1 MPRYPAVILTSLV
14 VGLLFSVGHAG
25 AAADA
30 GVAAAVADPIRP
42 DADKEQ
48 DENRKPAEVLSFAEV
63 KPGMRIADFIPGGG
77 YYTRLFS
84 LAGGKD
90 GHVYAIVPEEL
101 FKMKADAD
109 AAVQAIAS
117 DPHYGNVTVL
127 KQPVSRPSAPA
138 QLDIVFSSINYHDL
152 HDKFLGP
159 ADVAAVNKAI
169 FAALKPGGVYVVRD
183 HAAAPGSGLRDTE
196 SFHRIDPA
204 VVKQEVQAAGF
215 VLDGETDVL
224 RGPDDAHTA
233 KVFDPALRGK
243 TDRFLFKFR
252 KPAKGSG
259 AAAKKRGLW
268 RTVIICYRTGSA
280 SYASLRYAA
289 RKRAACPGLPCD
301 LSRVAP
307 GVSPRA
313 RERGRDGGH

>member
-84 LAGGKD
+84 LA
-90 GHVYAIVPEEL
+90 
-101 FKMKADAD
+101 FTSM
-109 AAVQAIAS
+109 
-117 DPHYGNVTVL
+117 N
-127 KQPVSRPSAPA
+127 
-138 QLDIVFSSINYHDL
+138 NHDL
-152 HDKFLGP
+152 HDNFLGP

-169 FAALKPGGVYVVRD
+169 FAALKPGGVYIVLD

-196 SFHRIDPA
+196 TLHRIDPA

-215 VLDGETDVL
+215 VLDGESDVL
-224 RGPDDAHTA
+224 RNPDDAHNA

-252 KPAKGSG
+252 KPAKGGG
-259 AAAKKRGLW
+259 AAVK
-268 RTVIICYRTGSA
+268 
-280 SYASLRYAA
+280 
-289 RKRAACPGLPCD
+289 
-301 LSRVAP
+301 
-307 GVSPRA
+307 
-313 RERGRDGGH
+313 

>member
-84 LAGGKD
+84 LAVGKD

-109 AAVQAIAS
+109 AAVQAIAA
-117 DPHYGNVTVL
+117 DPRYGNVTVL
-127 KQPVSRPSAPA
+127 KQPVSRPSPPGP
-138 QLDIVFSSINYHDL
+138 LDIVFTSMNYHDL

-169 FAALKPGGVYVVRD
+169 FAALKPGGVYIVLD

-196 SFHRIDPA
+196 TLHRIDPA

-215 VLDGETDVL
+215 VLDGESDVL
-224 RGPDDAHTA
+224 RNPDDAHNA

-252 KPAKGSG
+252 KPAKGGG
-259 AAAKKRGLW
+259 AAVK
-268 RTVIICYRTGSA
+268 
-280 SYASLRYAA
+280 
-289 RKRAACPGLPCD
+289 
-301 LSRVAP
+301 
-307 GVSPRA
+307 
-313 RERGRDGGH
+313 